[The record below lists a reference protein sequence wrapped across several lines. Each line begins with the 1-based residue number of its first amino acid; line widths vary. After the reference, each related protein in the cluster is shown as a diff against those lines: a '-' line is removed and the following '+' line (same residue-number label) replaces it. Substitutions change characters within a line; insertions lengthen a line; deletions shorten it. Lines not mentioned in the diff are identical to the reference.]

1 MIERHH
7 DYLLRVPSVPAS
19 GLTDVPLQLDTD
31 APFALRLVRSRNLH
45 QSLERGGSVISG
57 WRFQTPRRQYQS
69 SDLRTD
75 LVADPVRGLINP
87 TRGVVIYPQMIYPPG
102 AQIVVDIG
110 NNTGATITDAQLLFR
125 GSKLFADG
133 AIDAPTYP
141 PRLAALPFTYQTIV
155 RQVTAAETRTDL
167 QLRVINDADFAYRCG
182 VCDPF
187 GLLVDGQATS
197 TFLVN
202 VPQFQELYIQLK
214 DEARKFYSNVPI
226 HVNDL
231 FGQAQPVNAPNGND
245 QSVAFFPG
253 LLTPEIYI
261 PRDHSLYF
269 DVHRADNPAN
279 PTTGNP
285 VDLFFRFVGA
295 KVFAQ

>member
-1 MIERHH
+1 MFERHH

-19 GLTDVPLQLDTD
+19 GLTDVPLQLDSD
-31 APFALRLVRSRNLH
+31 APFALRLVRSRNL
-45 QSLERGGSVISG
+45 GGSVISG

-69 SDLRTD
+69 SELRTD
-75 LVADPVRGLINP
+75 LVLDPIRGRVNP

-102 AQIVVDIG
+102 ASIVIDIG
-110 NNTGATITDAQLLFR
+110 NNTGETITDAQLLFR

-133 AIDAPTYP
+133 AIAAPTYP
-141 PRLAALPFTYQTIV
+141 PKLAALPFTYQTIV
-155 RQVTAAETRTDL
+155 RQVLATETRTDL
-167 QLRVINDADFAYRCG
+167 QLRIINDADFAYRCG
-182 VCDPF
+182 VLDPF
-187 GLLVDGQATS
+187 GLLVDGQPTS

-202 VPQFQELYIQLK
+202 PPQFGELYIQLK
-214 DEARKFYSNVPI
+214 DESRKFYSNVPI
-226 HVNDL
+226 HADDL
-231 FGQAQPVNAPNGND
+231 FGQAQPINAPTGND
-245 QSVAFFPG
+245 PAVAFFPG

-269 DVHRADNPAN
+269 DIHRADTAGDPV
-279 PTTGNP
+279 TGMP

>member
-1 MIERHH
+1 
-7 DYLLRVPSVPAS
+7 
-19 GLTDVPLQLDTD
+19 
-31 APFALRLVRSRNLH
+31 
-45 QSLERGGSVISG
+45 
-57 WRFQTPRRQYQS
+57 
-69 SDLRTD
+69 
-75 LVADPVRGLINP
+75 
-87 TRGVVIYPQMIYPPG
+87 MIYPPG

-187 GLLVDGQATS
+187 GLLVDGQPTS